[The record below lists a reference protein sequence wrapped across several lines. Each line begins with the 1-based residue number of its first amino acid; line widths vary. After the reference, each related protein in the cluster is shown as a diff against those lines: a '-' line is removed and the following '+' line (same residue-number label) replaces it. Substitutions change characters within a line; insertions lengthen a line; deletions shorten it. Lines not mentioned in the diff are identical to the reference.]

1 MSLLIEKVGSDP
13 YCEMSVESVEEK
25 TIEVAAGTK
34 ASLSFLDC
42 PNEDLRLTASKVIS
56 KMLAVYD
63 KKLTFLCYDQ
73 YMVAD
78 QPFFI
83 AKLHFYTYSLIT
95 GCQNMTSCT
104 PSLLTVPKL
113 DACLPMPLHNFTW
126 HLSIPQDGT
135 LDLTSPTGSLQQ
147 SLPGQECNQ
156 SISLHVAERGGP
168 PVGQFCFHGA
178 IQKIQAH
185 TNLSVTATVSDFS
198 KSRGPFLNVSFSEE
212 IPGETV
218 FSFYFFF
225 EFSGD

>member
-13 YCEMSVESVEEK
+13 NCEMSVESVEEK

-83 AKLHFYTYSLIT
+83 AI
-95 GCQNMTSCT
+95 
-104 PSLLTVPKL
+104 
-113 DACLPMPLHNFTW
+113 
-126 HLSIPQDGT
+126 
-135 LDLTSPTGSLQQ
+135 
-147 SLPGQECNQ
+147 
-156 SISLHVAERGGP
+156 
-168 PVGQFCFHGA
+168 
-178 IQKIQAH
+178 
-185 TNLSVTATVSDFS
+185 
-198 KSRGPFLNVSFSEE
+198 
-212 IPGETV
+212 
-218 FSFYFFF
+218 
-225 EFSGD
+225 